1 VATRTQDS
9 AAVGQTELFGATAE
23 REPLLLAAVEP
34 WLPAERLQREHDA
47 VGFYLSAHPLD
58 EYKPVLK
65 KMRVQNWAE
74 FSESV
79 RNGATAG
86 RLAGTVTAR
95 QERRM
100 RTGNRMAAVQLSDPT
115 GSYEGVLFSEG
126 LAEYR
131 ELLEPGRSVVVLV
144 SAEERPEGIN
154 VRIQSVESLDKVV
167 AGLKQIRVFLRDEAP
182 LPSLS
187 RHLAGKG
194 DGEVSLVLLLEE
206 GRREVEMRLPGR
218 FPVTPQVASALRAV
232 KGVVQVELV

>member
-1 VATRTQDS
+1 
-9 AAVGQTELFGATAE
+9 
-23 REPLLLAAVEP
+23 
-34 WLPAERLQREHDA
+34 
-47 VGFYLSAHPLD
+47 
-58 EYKPVLK
+58 
-65 KMRVQNWAE
+65 MRVQNWAE

-79 RNGATAG
+79 RNGATAS
-86 RLAGTVTAR
+86 RLAGTVTSR

-126 LAEYR
+126 LSEYR

-167 AGLKQIRVFLRDEAP
+167 ATLKQIRVFVRDEAP
-182 LPSLS
+182 LASVS
-187 RHLAGKG
+187 RHLTGKG